1 MRNRPTPADGQNDRD
16 ETVFPSAVV
25 FVDQLPRNAI
35 GKVLKNKL
43 RETYGDVLLA

>member
-1 MRNRPTPADGQNDRD
+1 MARTIGTKRS
-16 ETVFPSAVV
+16 FPAVV
-25 FVDQLPRNAI
+25 FVDQLRRNAI